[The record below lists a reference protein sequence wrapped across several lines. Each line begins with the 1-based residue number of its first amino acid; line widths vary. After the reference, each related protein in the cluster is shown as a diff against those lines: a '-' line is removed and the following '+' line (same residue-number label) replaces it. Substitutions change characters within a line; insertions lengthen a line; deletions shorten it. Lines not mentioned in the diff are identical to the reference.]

1 LFREECESH
10 GLLELELELEHEET
24 MQKNVNIVNNS
35 SLKERLP
42 THAS

>member
-1 LFREECESH
+1 LFWEECESH
-10 GLLELELELEHEET
+10 GLLELEHEET